1 VLHLPERSEKICLNC
16 NTALHGRYC
25 HVCAQENI
33 EPKQPFGH
41 VLVHFILHFT
51 HFDTKTLR
59 TLKYL
64 LLKPGFLSNE
74 YLKGRRM
81 KYVDPL
87 RLYMTISAILLLCLI
102 ALQQKKGVIT
112 KQSHPEITAYI
123 DSVRANTKVA
133 DDYDENMI
141 QATVK
146 GRKVYIY
153 LWEDKFTHGIA
164 YYDSFQKT
172 LPPEQQPNFVDRWWG
187 RHTVKGYEKYNK
199 DPYNANHRF
208 WDNVYLSLSKLFFI
222 SMPLFALFLYL
233 LFVRH
238 RKEYYFINHATFALH
253 FYCIIWFF
261 LIIGVAYKKVFAA
274 IGVGADNMLM
284 QQLVKYGALLSIP
297 GAMLYLFISMLRFY
311 KQGKAKTLAKTI
323 ILSMLTLSLLIME
336 VMVLWMRSYGYF

>member
-1 VLHLPERSEKICLNC
+1 
-16 NTALHGRYC
+16 
-25 HVCAQENI
+25 
-33 EPKQPFGH
+33 
-41 VLVHFILHFT
+41 
-51 HFDTKTLR
+51 
-59 TLKYL
+59 
-64 LLKPGFLSNE
+64 
-74 YLKGRRM
+74 M

-87 RLYMTISAILLLCLI
+87 RLYMTISAILFLCLI
-102 ALQQKKGVIT
+102 ALQQKKEVIT

-123 DSVRANTKVA
+123 DSVRANTKVV
-133 DDYDENMI
+133 DEDMI

-153 LWEDKFTHGIA
+153 LWEDKFTHGTA

-199 DPYNANHRF
+199 DPYNANQRF
-208 WDNVYLSLSKLFFI
+208 WDNVYLSLSKLFFL
-222 SMPLFALFLYL
+222 SMPIFAFFLYL
-233 LFVRH
+233 LFIRH
-238 RKEYYFINHATFALH
+238 RKNYYFTDHATFALH

-261 LIIGVAYKKVFAA
+261 LIIGVTYKRVFAA

-284 QQLVKYGALLSIP
+284 QLMVKYGAMLSMP
-297 GAMLYLFISMLRFY
+297 GAILYLFISMLRFY